1 MSETSS
7 LLPGESDGVGRRP
20 LRDRIVDA
28 FRSTPQTGPGV
39 STNNSHEHSTTQHEQ
54 AGTEEIGEPDV
65 RTRLLE
71 SYNQVGPACGERRC
85 SHGTFSPQVEVA
97 GNSSYNEGSG
107 GRFGYSGHDVAD
119 GAAGRPRGIVDH
131 PESSADSET
140 PSQMKSSST
149 FPIDGTRK
157 QYGVSYSPTC
167 EHSVARP
174 IPVGGRY
181 ISYYVPL
188 FNWVGQYQWSFLRGD
203 LMAALTVA
211 SIYIPMALSLASN
224 LAHAPPISGLYSFV
238 IHPMVYAILGSCPLL
253 VVGPEAAG
261 SLLTGAIVKASVIQG
276 NSGEDDATETALI
289 VGVATAM
296 SGGMILIAGLTR
308 LGFLDNVLSRP
319 FLRGFITAIGF
330 VIFVDQLIPELGLAE
345 VAKEA
350 GVSHG
355 TSVEKLVFIVRNAQ
369 KSHGITAIV
378 SIISFTVI
386 MVFRT
391 LKKMLVPRIPQVIFF
406 PDRFLVVA
414 LSAVLAWHFDWE
426 SKGLEILGPT
436 EVAAG
441 GLFSFTWPFQ
451 LAYMKHVRT
460 ALSKAF
466 IIALLGFFESS
477 VAAKGLGEGNSSGIK
492 GMHMS
497 ANREM
502 VALGVA
508 NVIGGCF
515 SALPAF
521 GGYGRSKLSSQTGA
535 RSPMTS
541 VFISIITFT
550 CVMVLLPYLYYLP
563 KAVLCSMISV
573 VAFTLVEECPH
584 DLLFFFRLRGW
595 TELVLMLLIF
605 TATIFYS
612 LELGMAMGIG
622 LSVIILIRH
631 ATSPRI
637 QILGKVLGTEA
648 RFDNAEHHP
657 ENVEL
662 VEGALIVKI
671 PEPLTFANTGDLK
684 NRLRRLELYGS
695 SHAHP
700 SLPRMR
706 APEHN
711 KNIIFDIHGVTSI
724 DGSGTQVLS
733 EIVEA
738 YAKQHVRVFFC
749 RLPNRDVLRMF
760 ERSGIVEQCGGLTHF
775 VPSVDDALRLAESE
789 NQTSEI

>member
-7 LLPGESDGVGRRP
+7 LLPGEPDGLGRRT

-28 FRSTPQTGPGV
+28 FRSSPQTGLGI
-39 STNNSHEHSTTQHEQ
+39 STNASHENYTAQ
-54 AGTEEIGEPDV
+54 ASRTGTGVTSEPDV

-71 SYNQVGPACGERRC
+71 SYLQAGPACGERRC
-85 SHGTFSPQVEVA
+85 SHGTFSPQVEDA
-97 GNSSYNEGSG
+97 GAQSYIG
-107 GRFGYSGHDVAD
+107 GPGDTFGHNGHEVTD
-119 GAAGRPRGIVDH
+119 GAADRPRGGVDH
-131 PESSADSET
+131 PESVPDSEA
-140 PSQMKSSST
+140 PSQMKSSFT
-149 FPIDGTRK
+149 FPITDTNK
-157 QYGVSYSPTC
+157 Q
-167 EHSVARP
+167 
-174 IPVGGRY
+174 Y
-181 ISYYVPL
+181 ISYYIPFL
-188 FNWVGQYQWSFLRGD
+188 NWIGQYHWSFLRGD

-238 IHPMVYAILGSCPLL
+238 IHPLIYAILGSCPLL

-261 SLLTGAIVKASVIQG
+261 SLLTGAIVKASVMQG
-276 NSGEDDATETALI
+276 NSGEDDLTETALI

-345 VAKEA
+345 HAKES

-355 TSVEKLVFIVRNAQ
+355 TSVEKLIFIIRHARDC
-369 KSHGITAIV
+369 HGLTAIV
-378 SIISFTVI
+378 SIVSFSVI

-391 LKKMLVPRIPQVIFF
+391 LKKMLVPRIPQVIYF

-414 LSAVLAWHFDWE
+414 LSAVLAWHLDWE
-426 SKGLEILGPT
+426 AKGLEILGPT
-436 EVAAG
+436 EVGSG
-441 GLFSFTWPFQ
+441 GLFAFNWPFQ
-451 LAYMKHVRT
+451 LAHMKHVRT
-460 ALSKAF
+460 ALSKSF

-477 VAAKGLGEGNSSGIK
+477 VAAKGLGEGNSNGIK
-492 GMHMS
+492 GMYMS

-508 NVIGGCF
+508 NVVGGCF

-541 VFISIITFT
+541 VFLSIITFT

-584 DLLFFFRLRGW
+584 DLLFFVRLRGW
-595 TELVLMLLIF
+595 SEIVLMLLIF
-605 TATIFYS
+605 TTTIFYS
-612 LELGMAMGIG
+612 LELGMAMGMG

-631 ATSPRI
+631 ATHPRI
-637 QILGKVLGTEA
+637 QILGKVLGTAA
-648 RFDNAEHHP
+648 RFDNAELHP

-711 KNIIFDIHGVTSI
+711 KNIIFDVHGVTSI

-733 EIVEA
+733 EIVHA
-738 YAKQHVRVFFC
+738 YAEQRVRVFFC
-749 RLPNRDVLRMF
+749 RLPNSNVFRMF
-760 ERSGIVEQCGGLTHF
+760 ERSGIVEECGGLSHF
-775 VPSVDDALRLAESE
+775 VPSVDEALRLAESE
-789 NQTSEI
+789 NQTQEI

>member
-7 LLPGESDGVGRRP
+7 LLPGESDGVGRRT

-28 FRSTPQTGPGV
+28 FRSSPQTGLGI
-39 STNNSHEHSTTQHEQ
+39 STNSSHDNHTAHDSQTSTGVTS
-54 AGTEEIGEPDV
+54 EPDV

-71 SYNQVGPACGERRC
+71 SYLQADPACGERRC
-85 SHGTFSPQVEVA
+85 SHGTFSPQVEDV
-97 GNSSYNEGSG
+97 GRQSYIGGSG
-107 GRFGYSGHDVAD
+107 DASGYNGDELAD
-119 GAAGRPRGIVDH
+119 GAAGHPRGVVDH
-131 PESSADSET
+131 PESVPDSET
-140 PSQMKSSST
+140 PSQMKASFT
-149 FPIDGTRK
+149 FPITDTNK
-157 QYGVSYSPTC
+157 Q
-167 EHSVARP
+167 
-174 IPVGGRY
+174 Y
-181 ISYYVPL
+181 ISYYIPF
-188 FNWVGQYQWSFLRGD
+188 FNWIRQYHWSFLRGD

-238 IHPMVYAILGSCPLL
+238 IHPMIYALLGSCPLL

-261 SLLTGAIVKASVIQG
+261 SLLTGAIVKASVMQG
-276 NSGEDDATETALI
+276 ISGEDDLTETALI

-345 VAKEA
+345 HAKES

-355 TSVEKLVFIVRNAQ
+355 TSVEKLIFIIRYAREC
-369 KSHGITAIV
+369 HGLTAMV
-378 SIISFTVI
+378 SVVSFSVI

-391 LKKMLVPRIPQVIFF
+391 LKKMLVPRIPQVIYF

-414 LSAVLAWHFDWE
+414 LSAVLAWHLDWE
-426 SKGLEILGPT
+426 AKGLEILGPT
-436 EVAAG
+436 EVGSG
-441 GLFSFTWPFQ
+441 GLFAFNWPFQ
-451 LAYMKHVRT
+451 FAHMKHVRT
-460 ALSKAF
+460 ALSKSF

-477 VAAKGLGEGNSSGIK
+477 VAAKGLGEGNSNGIK
-492 GMHMS
+492 GMYMS

-502 VALGVA
+502 VALGFA
-508 NVIGGCF
+508 NVVGGCF

-541 VFISIITFT
+541 VFLSIITFT

-584 DLLFFFRLRGW
+584 DLLFFIRLRGW
-595 TELVLMLLIF
+595 SEIVLMLLIF
-605 TATIFYS
+605 MTTIFYS
-612 LELGMAMGIG
+612 LELGMAMGMG

-631 ATSPRI
+631 ATHPRI
-637 QILGKVLGTEA
+637 QIMGKVSGTSA
-648 RFDNAEHHP
+648 RFDNAELHP
-657 ENVEL
+657 EDVEL
-662 VEGALIVKI
+662 IEGALIVKI

-684 NRLRRLELYGS
+684 NRLRLVPT
-695 SHAHP
+695 P

-711 KNIIFDIHGVTSI
+711 KNIIFDVHGVTSI

-733 EIVEA
+733 EIVHA
-738 YAKQHVRVFFC
+738 YTEEHVRVFFC
-749 RLPNRDVLRMF
+749 RLPNREVFRMF
-760 ERSGIVEQCGGLTHF
+760 ERSGIVEECGGLTHF
-775 VPSVDDALRLAESE
+775 VPSVDEALQLAESE
-789 NQTSEI
+789 NRTQEM

>member
-7 LLPGESDGVGRRP
+7 LLPGESDGLGRRT

-28 FRSTPQTGPGV
+28 FRSSPQTGLGISTSSNHDNHTAQGNQASTGV
-39 STNNSHEHSTTQHEQ
+39 S
-54 AGTEEIGEPDV
+54 EPDV
-65 RTRLLE
+65 RTRLIE
-71 SYNQVGPACGERRC
+71 SYLQADPVCGERRC
-85 SHGTFSPQVEVA
+85 SHGTFSPQAEDE
-97 GNSSYNEGSG
+97 GRHSYIG
-107 GRFGYSGHDVAD
+107 GPGDSFGYNGGEAAH
-119 GAAGRPRGIVDH
+119 GTAGRPRGVVGH
-131 PESSADSET
+131 PESVPDSET
-140 PSQMKSSST
+140 PSQMKSSFT
-149 FPIDGTRK
+149 FPITETNK
-157 QYGVSYSPTC
+157 Q
-167 EHSVARP
+167 
-174 IPVGGRY
+174 Y
-181 ISYYVPL
+181 ISYYIPL
-188 FNWVGQYQWSFLRGD
+188 LNWIGQYHWSFLRGD
-203 LMAALTVA
+203 FMAALTIA

-261 SLLTGAIVKASVIQG
+261 SLLTGAIVKASVMKG
-276 NSGEDDATETALI
+276 NSGDDDATQTALI

-296 SGGMILIAGLTR
+296 SGAMILIAGLTR

-330 VIFVDQLIPELGLAE
+330 VIFVDQLIPELGLTQH
-345 VAKEA
+345 AKESD
-350 GVSHG
+350 VSHG
-355 TSVEKLVFIVRNAQ
+355 TSVEKLIFVIRNAREC
-369 KSHGITAIV
+369 HGLTAAVSIV
-378 SIISFTVI
+378 SFSVI
-386 MVFRT
+386 MAFRT
-391 LKKMLVPRIPQVIFF
+391 LKKMLVPRIPQVIYF

-414 LSAVLAWHFDWE
+414 LSAVLAWHLDWE
-426 SKGLEILGPT
+426 AKGLEILGPT
-436 EVAAG
+436 EVSSG
-441 GLFSFTWPFQ
+441 GLFAFNWPFQ
-451 LAYMKHVRT
+451 FAHMKHVRT
-460 ALSKAF
+460 AMSKAF

-477 VAAKGLGEGNSSGIK
+477 VAAKGLGEGNSNGIK
-492 GMHMS
+492 GMYMS

-541 VFISIITFT
+541 VFLSIITFT
-550 CVMVLLPYLYYLP
+550 CVLVLLPYLYYLP

-584 DLLFFFRLRGW
+584 DLLFFLRLRGW
-595 TELVLMLLIF
+595 SELVLMFLIF
-605 TATIFYS
+605 TTTIFYS
-612 LELGMAMGIG
+612 LELGMAMGMG

-631 ATSPRI
+631 ATHPRI
-637 QILGKVLGTEA
+637 QIMGKVLGTAA
-648 RFDNAEHHP
+648 RFDNAELHP

-662 VEGALIVKI
+662 VESALIVKI

-711 KNIIFDIHGVTSI
+711 KNIIFDVHGVTSI

-733 EIVEA
+733 EIVHA
-738 YAKQHVRVFFC
+738 YAEQRVRVFFC
-749 RLPNRDVLRMF
+749 RLPNSDVFRMF
-760 ERSGIVEQCGGLTHF
+760 ELSGIVEKCGGLTHF
-775 VPSVDDALRLAESE
+775 VPSVDEALQLAESE
-789 NQTSEI
+789 DQTQEM